1 MSGSQQNNRGRN
13 LKTIEAQ
20 FEAKLNEINVAIE
33 NFPWEDTEAYA
44 AWLAQQYYLVRHSS
58 RLLGLALSKID
69 DAAVRN
75 EYVNHLHG
83 ERGHDE
89 LLIKDLKTLGRKLED
104 YPELVS
110 TRVLIHNQY
119 FWLNKATQDSLFGYA
134 QYLEGISV
142 FSVPK
147 VIQRLEAKNCKAL
160 AFMKVHAD
168 SDEIHYPE
176 GFARIHRN
184 KVDWQTEIIPNLEES
199 HALYMKMFEDIEA
212 SLALRKT
219 RKSA

>member
-1 MSGSQQNNRGRN
+1 
-13 LKTIEAQ
+13 LKITIENC
-20 FEAKLNEINVAIE
+20 FEAKLNEIDAMIRDY
-33 NFPWEDTEAYA
+33 PWENPEAYC

-69 DAAVRN
+69 DATVRN

-89 LLIKDLKTLGRKLED
+89 LLLKDLKTLGRKVED
-104 YPELVS
+104 YPELPS
-110 TRVLIHNQY
+110 ARLLIHNQY
-119 FWLNKATQDSLFGYA
+119 YWLNHATHDSLFGYA

-142 FSVPK
+142 FSAPR
-147 VIQRLEAKNCKAL
+147 VIERLEKAKSPAL
-160 AFMKVHAD
+160 AFLRVHAD

-184 KVDWQTEIIPNLEES
+184 KVDWQKEILPNLEES
-199 HALYMKMFEDIEA
+199 HAMYARMFTE
-212 SLALRKT
+212 LRQMLLNQET

>member
-1 MSGSQQNNRGRN
+1 M
-13 LKTIEAQ
+13 KTIESQ
-20 FEAKLNEINVAIE
+20 FETKLNEINAVIE
-33 NFPWEDTEAYA
+33 RFPWEDTKAYA

-69 DAAVRN
+69 DPTVRN

-83 ERGHDE
+83 ERGHDD
-89 LLIKDLKTLGRKLED
+89 LLLKDLKTLGYKLED
-104 YPELVS
+104 FPELIS
-110 TRVLIHNQY
+110 TRLLVHNQY
-119 FWLNKATQDSLFGYA
+119 FWLNNATQDSLFGYA

-147 VIQRLEAKNCKAL
+147 VIQRLEAKNVKAL
-160 AFMKVHAD
+160 AFLKVHAD

-184 KVDWQTEIIPNLEES
+184 KVDWVKEIVPNLEES
-199 HALYMKMFEDIEA
+199 HALYAKMFEEIEG
-212 SLALRKT
+212 SLTARGV
-219 RKSA
+219 RRSA